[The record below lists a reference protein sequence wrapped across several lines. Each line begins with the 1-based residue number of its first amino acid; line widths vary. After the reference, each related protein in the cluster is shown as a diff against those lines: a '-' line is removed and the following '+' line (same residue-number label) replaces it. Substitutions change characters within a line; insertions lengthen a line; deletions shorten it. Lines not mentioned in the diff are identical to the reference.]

1 MVSAPMRVKDHT
13 GATILYH
20 RRYYDLND
28 SGAAEG
34 RVGPHC
40 RPEVVNLKSAK
51 RRLLTGIRSEVSDER
66 LISAVARVP
75 REMFVAEESIHL
87 AYENTPLPIVQ
98 GQTISQPLIMAL
110 MLDALELRRTDRI
123 LELGTSSGYQATL
136 ISELA
141 DTAISVE
148 HIGSLA
154 NDAHVRLRSGGF
166 HAVEVVDVTQELV
179 WQQGCTLRCHHRIG
193 RLRLIAHGTHQ
204 ATRTREQARRPSR
217 LPRKPG
223 TDEGDADRRL
233 LFGLDHGGLP
243 IRASDR

>member
-87 AYENTPLPIVQ
+87 AYEDTPLPIVQ

-179 WQQGCTLRCHHRIG
+179 WQQ
-193 RLRLIAHGTHQ
+193 
-204 ATRTREQARRPSR
+204 ARRPSR

-233 LFGLDHGGLP
+233 LLGTDHGGLP